1 MKKVLVYLGYK
12 QSWSNI
18 YNKHELL
25 KYLGDIIYDIKVFK
39 TIDDLQNY
47 LNKEGQN
54 FKNYILPVR
63 VEDIIELN
71 DANINS
77 LFKIETTHLLELDNK
92 KLFSKFVEKYNLK
105 KFVPKYYTETSKEK
119 DLVVLKPH
127 ISGFSDGIY
136 KKKLCEVTPREL
148 QKYVVQK
155 YIFNSKEYAGYFV
168 SYNGKITYSFAFER
182 DFGNGEYIKLH
193 DPCLH
198 EKMVQVDN
206 DTIKSLEKF
215 LQPYKYTGAS
225 CFDYKIVDG
234 KISVFEVNPRLGGSL
249 SHGIYKELSEIIREL
264 VKIYDK
270 RKVFN

>member
-1 MKKVLVYLGYK
+1 MKKVLVYFGYK
-12 QSWSNI
+12 ESWSNI

-39 TIDDLQNY
+39 TIDDLRNY

-63 VEDIIELN
+63 VEDIIKLN
-71 DANINS
+71 NANINS

-105 KFVPKYYTETSKEK
+105 KFVPKYYTETSKGK
-119 DLVVLKPH
+119 KLVVLKPH
-127 ISGFSDGIY
+127 KSGFSSGIY
-136 KKKLCEVTPREL
+136 KKKLCEVTTQEF
-148 QKYVVQK
+148 QNYVVQK

-168 SYNGKITYSFAFER
+168 SHNGKITYSFAFER
-182 DFGNGEYIKLH
+182 DFGNGEYIKIH

-198 EKMVQVDN
+198 EKIVQVDN
-206 DTIKSLEKF
+206 DTIKSVEKF
-215 LQPYKYTGAS
+215 LRPYKYTGAS

-249 SHGIYKELSEIIREL
+249 SHGIYKELSEIVREL

-270 RKVFN
+270 QKVFN